1 MLASCLRTCICTWV
15 SSYILP
21 AALPT
26 SQQHQVVSLA
36 SRVCWRTQNG
46 NVKLAWVICTG
57 RGMVAFLCEVLHN
70 TVIVKDGSVCF
81 VSTATVLTKSP
92 KGACAPVRTDGM
104 TAGNVAVAT
113 NIVSGRS
120 SYLGTCCPVVQQLF
134 TLLRTKI
141 GNLHCDVR
149 LESYGCAYRL
159 HFLHSITQRC
169 TQRKS
174 RHTTH
179 LRTAVASAG
188 DLLPLSMSQ
197 HKFAAVIAV
206 CRPASSLAGS
216 IEL

>member
-15 SSYILP
+15 SCNTLL

-26 SQQHQVVSLA
+26 REQHHVVSLA

-46 NVKLAWVICTG
+46 KVKLAWVICTG
-57 RGMVAFLCEVLHN
+57 RRMVAFLCEVLHN
-70 TVIVKDGSVCF
+70 TVVVRYGSVCF
-81 VSTATVLTKSP
+81 VSTATILTKSP

-104 TAGNVAVAT
+104 IAGNVAVAT
-113 NIVSGRS
+113 NTVSGRS
-120 SYLGTCCPVVQQLF
+120 SYWELVVQLF
-134 TLLRTKI
+134 TLLRKKI

-174 RHTTH
+174 RH
-179 LRTAVASAG
+179 
-188 DLLPLSMSQ
+188 
-197 HKFAAVIAV
+197 I
-206 CRPASSLAGS
+206 
-216 IEL
+216 

>member
-104 TAGNVAVAT
+104 IAGNVAVAP

-120 SYLGTCCPVVQQLF
+120 SYWELVVQLF
-134 TLLRTKI
+134 SS
-141 GNLHCDVR
+141 C
-149 LESYGCAYRL
+149 SPCCA
-159 HFLHSITQRC
+159 
-169 TQRKS
+169 
-174 RHTTH
+174 
-179 LRTAVASAG
+179 
-188 DLLPLSMSQ
+188 
-197 HKFAAVIAV
+197 
-206 CRPASSLAGS
+206 
-216 IEL
+216 